1 MLLLAQLAAAVA
13 SQASTPASVPVVRQ
27 ARASVRI
34 VAGERISADKIP
46 EAAMVREKQVR
57 NADGSRTPTWLVEFP

>member
-13 SQASTPASVPVVRQ
+13 SQASPPATAPIVRQ

-34 VAGERISADKIP
+34 VSGERISAERIP
-46 EAAMVREKQVR
+46 QAAVVRDKQVR
-57 NADGSRTPTWLVEFP
+57 NADGSWTSSRLVEFP